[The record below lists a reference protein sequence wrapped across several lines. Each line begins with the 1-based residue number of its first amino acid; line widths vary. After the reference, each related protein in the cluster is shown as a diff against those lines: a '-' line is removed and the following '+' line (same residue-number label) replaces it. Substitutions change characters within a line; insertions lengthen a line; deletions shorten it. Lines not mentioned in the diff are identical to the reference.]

1 MVLGLSFGN
10 GITLIHFEQQKPR
23 LFTAG
28 DHLDCRYIRAFFKR
42 QGMTATQYIEP
53 NLSNIYDTT
62 ADIAAL
68 GNEIIALHVT
78 PSNYRLC
85 KRLTSTLK
93 EQEGRNRVI
102 WFGNLAAVI
111 GEEVFGETEVDGL
124 VRWSPERTLSR
135 LVNTEVEGWS
145 AVNGFTSRAMV
156 GRKPGGDSLALPAEE
171 EAAAAAGVMELDE
184 LTGVW
189 EDMSDRRRAAMLS
202 VKCADQLGNPHYVAQ
217 GIRRHSP
224 ERLQRD
230 LELAVRTSRQTAPV
244 ITIEGFDLIR
254 DEAQR
259 EQILE
264 VLEEA
269 EFKAG
274 YKLTVPLEACT
285 YSMLERFKQCGVEQ
299 LQIKVPLGTTPDAFP
314 KEEAINYMI
323 WQRQT
328 SQPMTFSVTLTDDGN
343 READPS
349 LTAELLHR
357 WITEGVIEAVSVRAE
372 PMDRAKAIQP
382 VILPEALAV
391 VMLEHL
397 TTEQPPFLLNE
408 YTAYMTGY
416 YPQQAIGGGV
426 KHIGLTEPLEEEV
439 PSNYFGEYTALNS
452 ALIYEYNQVYR
463 GENPSYI
470 YYDSDGVWKRSNRR
484 FEELSE
490 AADKEE
496 YYLSN
501 AHQVVQTEGTE
512 YILQLNDFL
521 QVEPI
526 RIRQMG
532 YSEAATRE
540 RDRNNVE
547 FQMLRIT
554 STEDLEAYLE
564 DVDHFSRT
572 GTFRHGYEIQSYL
585 VDSCRWSGA
594 QTCTVKQLPR
604 LFVDGNQAVS
614 GCRGCAAIG
623 TLDDSMDRLL
633 LQTAVVSDREQLV
646 RGCAT
651 CEINASCTKCSFL
664 PAYMNRQQYCN
675 IRKKHN
681 TMHLYMQT
689 IEMLKGLNK
698 YSQALDGLSVDN
710 FRMSLPTC
718 THKYPYERRGNVR
731 SAVADTVLLFFIGET
746 PAVYQTS
753 SQKLLRLSEPM
764 ALLLEGMMAGANRFE
779 LKQALRDRYQVE
791 EEQADQIIS
800 QATDLFM
807 QEGCLKHPVAVL

>member
-62 ADIAAL
+62 ADIAAM

-145 AVNGFTSRAMV
+145 AVNGFTSRTMV
-156 GRKPGGDSLALPAEE
+156 GRKPGGDSQALPAEE

-189 EDMSDRRRAAMLS
+189 EDTSDRRRVAMLS
-202 VKCADQLGNPHYVAQ
+202 VKCADQLGNPHHVAQ

-244 ITIEGFDLIR
+244 ITIEGFYLIR
-254 DEAQR
+254 DEVQR

-269 EFKAG
+269 VFKAG

-299 LQIKVPLGTTPDAFP
+299 LQIKVPLGITPDAFP
-314 KEEAINYMI
+314 KDEAVKYMI
-323 WQRQT
+323 RQRQT
-328 SQPMTFSVTLTDDGN
+328 GQPMTFSVTLTDDGN

-357 WITEGVIEAVSVRAE
+357 WITEGVIEAISVRAE

-382 VILPEALAV
+382 VILPEALAA

-397 TTEQPPFLLNE
+397 TTEQPPVLLNE

-540 RDRNNVE
+540 QDKNNVE

-614 GCRGCAAIG
+614 GCRGCGAIG

-651 CEINASCTKCSFL
+651 CEISDSCTKCSFL

-689 IEMLKGLNK
+689 IELLKGLNK

-731 SAVADTVLLFFIGET
+731 SAVADTVFLFFIGET
-746 PAVYQTS
+746 PTVYQTT
-753 SQKLLRLSEPM
+753 SQKLLKLSEPM

>member
-189 EDMSDRRRAAMLS
+189 EDMSDRRVAMLS
-202 VKCADQLGNPHYVAQ
+202 VKCADQLGNPHHVAQ

-382 VILPEALAV
+382 VILPEALAA

>member
-1 MVLGLSFGN
+1 
-10 GITLIHFEQQKPR
+10 
-23 LFTAG
+23 
-28 DHLDCRYIRAFFKR
+28 
-42 QGMTATQYIEP
+42 MTATQYIEP

-299 LQIKVPLGTTPDAFP
+299 LQIKVPRHHAGC
-314 KEEAINYMI
+314 
-323 WQRQT
+323 
-328 SQPMTFSVTLTDDGN
+328 
-343 READPS
+343 
-349 LTAELLHR
+349 
-357 WITEGVIEAVSVRAE
+357 
-372 PMDRAKAIQP
+372 
-382 VILPEALAV
+382 LPE
-391 VMLEHL
+391 
-397 TTEQPPFLLNE
+397 
-408 YTAYMTGY
+408 
-416 YPQQAIGGGV
+416 
-426 KHIGLTEPLEEEV
+426 
-439 PSNYFGEYTALNS
+439 
-452 ALIYEYNQVYR
+452 R
-463 GENPSYI
+463 
-470 YYDSDGVWKRSNRR
+470 RSN
-484 FEELSE
+484 
-490 AADKEE
+490 
-496 YYLSN
+496 
-501 AHQVVQTEGTE
+501 
-512 YILQLNDFL
+512 
-521 QVEPI
+521 
-526 RIRQMG
+526 
-532 YSEAATRE
+532 
-540 RDRNNVE
+540 
-547 FQMLRIT
+547 
-554 STEDLEAYLE
+554 
-564 DVDHFSRT
+564 
-572 GTFRHGYEIQSYL
+572 
-585 VDSCRWSGA
+585 
-594 QTCTVKQLPR
+594 
-604 LFVDGNQAVS
+604 
-614 GCRGCAAIG
+614 
-623 TLDDSMDRLL
+623 
-633 LQTAVVSDREQLV
+633 
-646 RGCAT
+646 
-651 CEINASCTKCSFL
+651 
-664 PAYMNRQQYCN
+664 
-675 IRKKHN
+675 
-681 TMHLYMQT
+681 
-689 IEMLKGLNK
+689 
-698 YSQALDGLSVDN
+698 
-710 FRMSLPTC
+710 
-718 THKYPYERRGNVR
+718 
-731 SAVADTVLLFFIGET
+731 
-746 PAVYQTS
+746 
-753 SQKLLRLSEPM
+753 
-764 ALLLEGMMAGANRFE
+764 
-779 LKQALRDRYQVE
+779 
-791 EEQADQIIS
+791 
-800 QATDLFM
+800 
-807 QEGCLKHPVAVL
+807 

>member
-1 MVLGLSFGN
+1 M
-10 GITLIHFEQQKPR
+10 
-23 LFTAG
+23 
-28 DHLDCRYIRAFFKR
+28 
-42 QGMTATQYIEP
+42 
-53 NLSNIYDTT
+53 
-62 ADIAAL
+62 

-189 EDMSDRRRAAMLS
+189 EDMSDRRVAMLS
-202 VKCADQLGNPHYVAQ
+202 VKCADQLGNPHHVAQ

-382 VILPEALAV
+382 VILPEALAA